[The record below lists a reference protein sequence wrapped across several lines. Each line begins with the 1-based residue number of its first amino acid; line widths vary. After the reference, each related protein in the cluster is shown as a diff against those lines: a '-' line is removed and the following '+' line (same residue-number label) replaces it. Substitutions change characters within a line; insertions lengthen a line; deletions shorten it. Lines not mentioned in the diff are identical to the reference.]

1 MLLGSRMLFISI
13 TNKVGKFVSGGFF
26 THFNKLM
33 QYHLGATVTDALYL
47 SPSKLMMD
55 YAIQLALQQ
64 GAERLHLGGGLG
76 GSTSDG
82 LFRFKKG
89 FGRQYHPFSSLRFI
103 HQPEQYNKLRYEVT
117 GKSQP
122 NDYFP
127 EYRLQTG

>member
-1 MLLGSRMLFISI
+1 
-13 TNKVGKFVSGGFF
+13 
-26 THFNKLM
+26 M

-82 LFRFKKG
+82 LFRFKK
-89 FGRQYHPFSSLRFI
+89 RFW
-103 HQPEQYNKLRYEVT
+103 
-117 GKSQP
+117 
-122 NDYFP
+122 
-127 EYRLQTG
+127 